1 MASTSIDIGHEIS
14 PHLTRDQFTYKHLSL
29 FIHTYKQEQQH
40 LAVASSGTS
49 LGTETACTRQLWL
62 LSVCNYVAKIKY
74 GMVLKFK
81 VAMLQRFSGDRM
93 IGSVL

>member
-14 PHLTRDQFTYKHLSL
+14 PHLTGNQFTYKHLSL

-62 LSVCNYVAKIKY
+62 LSVCNYVAKNQIWN
-74 GMVLKFK
+74 GIEVQSSHATK
-81 VAMLQRFSGDRM
+81 VQW
-93 IGSVL
+93 